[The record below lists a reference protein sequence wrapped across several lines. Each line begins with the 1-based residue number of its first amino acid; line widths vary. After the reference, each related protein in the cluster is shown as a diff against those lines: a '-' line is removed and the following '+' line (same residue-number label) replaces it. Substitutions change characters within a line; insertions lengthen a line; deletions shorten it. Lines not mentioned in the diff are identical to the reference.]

1 MHSPSFT
8 RNQAVTQAKAG
19 TPPLPLA
26 ASVRNAQRLPLTVP
40 VTPRAGGLERLSH
53 RAEGSRGAISF
64 DNQSDQIVYI
74 AHEPTVAVSEWLW
87 PNQEGLRMCSLNK
100 SALAECGHGA
110 NEARFQ
116 PNGFVANGDV
126 HAELLEMQLKLMI
139 DLFAFVNWKLLLE
152 SVGIRAFGFQM
163 ARREGQYFPVCR
175 IADGGNNSGVFHS
188 RAREEDQSSTYRIA
202 DRGSGEVGLDP
213 QDLKINQISP
223 TWKETEPEE
232 PYDDEEVNK
241 EDCRWNAKALNE
253 VDSQVRQPLWG
264 SDETMGDELVSKIC
278 NVENIEGSDPK
289 VVIGGPTA
297 QSQSKVIPSFMPKDT
312 PELLVRPRF
321 TDFQKEDNLIKSPTL
336 EDTQKESD
344 IQLEENILISRNTD
358 QFADNYT
365 FSLEGLD
372 VDLYVGADGS
382 IKFLKQF
389 NNYAHKT
396 RGRVFFEDGENDAGD
411 DPRNN
416 PDPE

>member
-1 MHSPSFT
+1 
-8 RNQAVTQAKAG
+8 
-19 TPPLPLA
+19 
-26 ASVRNAQRLPLTVP
+26 
-40 VTPRAGGLERLSH
+40 
-53 RAEGSRGAISF
+53 
-64 DNQSDQIVYI
+64 
-74 AHEPTVAVSEWLW
+74 
-87 PNQEGLRMCSLNK
+87 
-100 SALAECGHGA
+100 
-110 NEARFQ
+110 
-116 PNGFVANGDV
+116 
-126 HAELLEMQLKLMI
+126 
-139 DLFAFVNWKLLLE
+139 
-152 SVGIRAFGFQM
+152 M

-202 DRGSGEVGLDP
+202 NRGSGEVGLDP
-213 QDLKINQISP
+213 QDLKINRISP
-223 TWKETEPEE
+223 TWKETELEE
-232 PYDDEEVNK
+232 PVWDESTGDEENSTHGGFIYLSPPCYDKHDDEEVNK
-241 EDCRWNAKALNE
+241 EDCRRNAKALNE
-253 VDSQVRQPLWG
+253 VDSQVGQPLWG

-312 PELLVRPRF
+312 PELFVRPRF
-321 TDFQKEDNLIKSPTL
+321 TDFQKEDNLIKSSTL

-358 QFADNYT
+358 QFADNYVCMTLVHKNITRRLYNHKKKSSCQHEEIRGLHVRTYQNPHNSLEDGLCHIGDQKATNKDGPRTNKTFVLAFNGCELFDET

-416 PDPE
+416 PDPEWDPD